1 MSSVELSKT
10 RKQLNEVKLM
20 VRKGR
25 ILPAVQALHNGLQ
38 AIMRTSLIK
47 NERSELEALVSDA
60 VSWLSNSTEVREKF
74 PLAIAYTPGEED
86 SLAEITQQLLELLE
100 GEVHEQAT
108 ESLKLLEERRNRMLA
123 EAQKFLDKQE
133 VEKAAEVHDQI
144 TKEFGDDHDL
154 LAAIGEQYLNSKC
167 YEEAFEYL
175 SKALHANPDAIYLY
189 NRVGIALR
197 KMERYETAEKY
208 YKKALEIGG
217 KDVGLLFNLG
227 RLYVEWQHW
236 RKAERTAQLIVKL
249 DPDFAEGKKL
259 LEYIL
264 KMQNNIDNS
273 SEEILSAEAGHS
285 SS

>member
-1 MSSVELSKT
+1 
-10 RKQLNEVKLM
+10 
-20 VRKGR
+20 
-25 ILPAVQALHNGLQ
+25 
-38 AIMRTSLIK
+38 
-47 NERSELEALVSDA
+47 
-60 VSWLSNSTEVREKF
+60 
-74 PLAIAYTPGEED
+74 
-86 SLAEITQQLLELLE
+86 
-100 GEVHEQAT
+100 
-108 ESLKLLEERRNRMLA
+108 
-123 EAQKFLDKQE
+123 
-133 VEKAAEVHDQI
+133 
-144 TKEFGDDHDL
+144 
-154 LAAIGEQYLNSKC
+154 
-167 YEEAFEYL
+167 
-175 SKALHANPDAIYLY
+175 
-189 NRVGIALR
+189 VGIALR

>member
-60 VSWLSNSTEVREKF
+60 VSWLSNSKEVREKF
-74 PLAIAYTPGEED
+74 PLAIEYTPGEED

-133 VEKAAEVHDQI
+133 V
-144 TKEFGDDHDL
+144 
-154 LAAIGEQYLNSKC
+154 
-167 YEEAFEYL
+167 
-175 SKALHANPDAIYLY
+175 
-189 NRVGIALR
+189 
-197 KMERYETAEKY
+197 
-208 YKKALEIGG
+208 KKRP
-217 KDVGLLFNLG
+217 KFTT
-227 RLYVEWQHW
+227 R
-236 RKAERTAQLIVKL
+236 
-249 DPDFAEGKKL
+249 
-259 LEYIL
+259 
-264 KMQNNIDNS
+264 
-273 SEEILSAEAGHS
+273 
-285 SS
+285 